1 MNWKSLFQTIDNIS
15 PEQTRAFLD
24 SAPEGTY
31 QLLDV
36 RQPNEYS
43 QEHIPGALLIPL
55 KELPDRVA
63 ELSPDLKT
71 IVYCRS
77 GVRSRSGTQILNDR
91 GFTSALNMTGGILG
105 WKGHKAMGDESLGL
119 DWFLAGEF
127 DSAVSMA
134 YAMEAGLQRFYVLL
148 AENTPDQDCRALLQH
163 MAGLED
169 GHMARLSARY
179 PELGLQAGTQVSGE
193 PGEGGIDGRV
203 LLDRFGSQLDTTEKI
218 LHMAMMF
225 ESQAYDLYSRLS
237 RTDAGPELGEF
248 FTAMAAEEKRHLERL
263 TRELEERIA

>member
-63 ELSPDLKT
+63 ELSPDLTT

-77 GVRSRSGTQILNDR
+77 GVRSRSGTQLLNDR

-105 WKGHKAMGDESLGL
+105 WRGHKAMGDESLGL
-119 DWFLAGEF
+119 DYFLAGEF

-134 YAMEAGLQRFYVLL
+134 YAMEAGLQRFYSLL
-148 AENTPDQDCRALLQH
+148 AEQASDADCKKLLDY
-163 MAGLED
+163 MARLED
-169 GHMARLSARY
+169 GHMARLASRY
-179 PELGLQAGTQVSGE
+179 PELGQRAESPSSGA
-193 PGEGGIDGRV
+193 PGEGGID
-203 LLDRFGSQLDTTEKI
+203 LQSFLDRHRDQLDSVEKI
-218 LHMAMMF
+218 LHAAMMF
-225 ESQAYDLYSRLS
+225 ESQAFDLYSRLS
-237 RTDAGPELGEF
+237 RKDTGSGLREF
-248 FTAMAAEEKRHLERL
+248 FTAMAAEETSHLELL
-263 TRELEERIA
+263 TQELDKRIV